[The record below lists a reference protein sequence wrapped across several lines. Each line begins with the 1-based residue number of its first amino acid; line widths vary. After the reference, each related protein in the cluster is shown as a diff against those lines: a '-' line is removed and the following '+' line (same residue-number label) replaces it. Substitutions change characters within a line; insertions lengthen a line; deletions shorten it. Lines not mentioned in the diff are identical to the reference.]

1 MDCPVTARPTVIV
14 ISDSLGDTACEV
26 VLAASGQFDEG
37 AFRLL
42 RLPKVTSV
50 EQVKSF
56 VGPRVDADHRDVAVF
71 HTIVDPALRARVLDY
86 LGMLHI
92 RSVDLIGPTL
102 AVLSSLIGVPPKC
115 VAGVIH
121 KTDDRYFH
129 RIEAMEYFVEHDDGR
144 GCDDLSGADIVLL
157 GVSRTSKTPLSMYL
171 AYQGYKVANVPLA
184 HGMEPPKSI
193 YEVDPMRLF
202 GLISTVDV
210 ISEIRDSRLGD
221 DYARAVAG
229 SYAEPE
235 SVRSELAEARALMKR
250 LGCFVVRTDGKAI
263 EESLKLL
270 EYQRVSASSAWGT
283 DEIEGTFPELVDQVM
298 GEASLYA
305 PRLAALALKQAQGSP
320 DEAVFLL
327 RAFRSTLERPYV
339 SRPVD
344 TGAMRVNRRVSA
356 AFKDVPGGQV
366 LGATRDYSHRLLA
379 FDLETEGAEEL
390 AEKRAELAAHFEKV
404 AEALEAAPDVAPA
417 ASPCAEIPVGAGCC
431 PPAGAQQGTPTK
443 SPDTAV
449 PGAPQTPAT
458 LPRVLDYLR
467 AQGLLAHVEAD
478 DAPPVDATMAPL
490 SFPAPRSVRL
500 QTLARGMTQA
510 VEALGYAAIRGFGPA
525 HPTVGE
531 LRSGRVAVAVDHP
544 LEAGD
549 EQDAYYL
556 GSVPVTEV
564 ESVFESEGESD
575 ADGGTATATRSDG
588 GGLSLAIGYGLVF
601 GRAETKA
608 IAMSVLDHCLERGDK
623 RFPTEDEEF
632 VLYHVDGVE
641 ATGFISHLKL
651 PHYVTFQSKL
661 SSVRGTRD
669 EHSECGEC
677 DPHGTRVAHDPQST
691 RDPHDQPAE
700 SKEARDA
707 AAL

>member
-1 MDCPVTARPTVIV
+1 M
-14 ISDSLGDTACEV
+14 GY
-26 VLAASGQFDEG
+26 
-37 AFRLL
+37 
-42 RLPKVTSV
+42 
-50 EQVKSF
+50 
-56 VGPRVDADHRDVAVF
+56 VAV
-71 HTIVDPALRARVLDY
+71 
-86 LGMLHI
+86 
-92 RSVDLIGPTL
+92 
-102 AVLSSLIGVPPKC
+102 
-115 VAGVIH
+115 
-121 KTDDRYFH
+121 
-129 RIEAMEYFVEHDDGR
+129 R
-144 GCDDLSGADIVLL
+144 GG
-157 GVSRTSKTPLSMYL
+157 
-171 AYQGYKVANVPLA
+171 
-184 HGMEPPKSI
+184 
-193 YEVDPMRLF
+193 
-202 GLISTVDV
+202 
-210 ISEIRDSRLGD
+210 
-221 DYARAVAG
+221 
-229 SYAEPE
+229 
-235 SVRSELAEARALMKR
+235 
-250 LGCFVVRTDGKAI
+250 GKAI

-270 EYQRVSASSAWGT
+270 ECERVSTSAPWST

-344 TGAMRVNRRVSA
+344 TAQMRVARRVSA

-390 AEKRAELAAHFEKV
+390 AEKRAELTAHFD
-404 AEALEAAPDVAPA
+404 EAARASEA
-417 ASPCAEIPVGAGCC
+417 AGREGVS
-431 PPAGAQQGTPTK
+431 
-443 SPDTAV
+443 AV
-449 PGAPQTPAT
+449 M
-458 LPRVLDYLR
+458 PRVLDYLR
-467 AQGLLAHVEAD
+467 AQGLIAPVAAD
-478 DAPPVDATMAPL
+478 DAEPVDATMVPL

-544 LEAGD
+544 LEAGG

-564 ESVFESEGESD
+564 ESVFESEGASGASEG
-575 ADGGTATATRSDG
+575 AGAGTGAGSG
-588 GGLSLAIGYGLVF
+588 GGSTGGARAAGGSVEGVAAAAGSAAGCSASGGASLALTVGYGLVF

-608 IAMSVLDHCLERGDK
+608 IAMSVLDHCLEHGDA
-623 RFPTEDEEF
+623 RYPTEDEEF

-661 SSVRGTRD
+661 SSVRETR
-669 EHSECGEC
+669 G
-677 DPHGTRVAHDPQST
+677 
-691 RDPHDQPAE
+691 AE
-700 SKEARDA
+700 PEEASHA

>member
-1 MDCPVTARPTVIV
+1 M
-14 ISDSLGDTACEV
+14 GY
-26 VLAASGQFDEG
+26 
-37 AFRLL
+37 
-42 RLPKVTSV
+42 
-50 EQVKSF
+50 
-56 VGPRVDADHRDVAVF
+56 VAV
-71 HTIVDPALRARVLDY
+71 
-86 LGMLHI
+86 
-92 RSVDLIGPTL
+92 
-102 AVLSSLIGVPPKC
+102 
-115 VAGVIH
+115 
-121 KTDDRYFH
+121 
-129 RIEAMEYFVEHDDGR
+129 R
-144 GCDDLSGADIVLL
+144 GG
-157 GVSRTSKTPLSMYL
+157 
-171 AYQGYKVANVPLA
+171 
-184 HGMEPPKSI
+184 
-193 YEVDPMRLF
+193 
-202 GLISTVDV
+202 
-210 ISEIRDSRLGD
+210 
-221 DYARAVAG
+221 
-229 SYAEPE
+229 
-235 SVRSELAEARALMKR
+235 
-250 LGCFVVRTDGKAI
+250 GKAI

-270 EYQRVSASSAWGT
+270 EYERVSASSAWGT
-283 DEIEGTFPELVDQVM
+283 DEIEGTFPELIDQVM

-344 TGAMRVNRRVSA
+344 TAHMRVARRVSA

-390 AEKRAELAAHFEKV
+390 ALKRAELAAHFE
-404 AEALEAAPDVAPA
+404 EAAAHEHDAAPA
-417 ASPCAEIPVGAGCC
+417 V
-431 PPAGAQQGTPTK
+431 
-443 SPDTAV
+443 
-449 PGAPQTPAT
+449 

-467 AQGLLAHVEAD
+467 VQGLLAQVKAD
-478 DAPPVDATMAPL
+478 DAAPVDATMVPL

-544 LEAGD
+544 LEVGD

-564 ESVFESEGESD
+564 ESVFEDESA
-575 ADGGTATATRSDG
+575 ADGGACSNDD
-588 GGLSLAIGYGLVF
+588 GLSLAIGYGLVF

-608 IAMSVLDHCLERGDK
+608 IAMSVLDHCLEHGGK

-661 SSVRGTRD
+661 SSVRGTR
-669 EHSECGEC
+669 
-677 DPHGTRVAHDPQST
+677 V
-691 RDPHDQPAE
+691 QPAAE
-700 SKEARDA
+700 SKEACDA

>member
-1 MDCPVTARPTVIV
+1 M
-14 ISDSLGDTACEV
+14 GY
-26 VLAASGQFDEG
+26 
-37 AFRLL
+37 
-42 RLPKVTSV
+42 
-50 EQVKSF
+50 
-56 VGPRVDADHRDVAVF
+56 VAV
-71 HTIVDPALRARVLDY
+71 R
-86 LGMLHI
+86 G
-92 RSVDLIGPTL
+92 G
-102 AVLSSLIGVPPKC
+102 
-115 VAGVIH
+115 
-121 KTDDRYFH
+121 
-129 RIEAMEYFVEHDDGR
+129 GR
-144 GCDDLSGADIVLL
+144 
-157 GVSRTSKTPLSMYL
+157 
-171 AYQGYKVANVPLA
+171 
-184 HGMEPPKSI
+184 
-193 YEVDPMRLF
+193 
-202 GLISTVDV
+202 
-210 ISEIRDSRLGD
+210 
-221 DYARAVAG
+221 
-229 SYAEPE
+229 
-235 SVRSELAEARALMKR
+235 
-250 LGCFVVRTDGKAI
+250 AI

-270 EYQRVSASSAWGT
+270 EYERVSASSAWGT
-283 DEIEGTFPELVDQVM
+283 DDIEGTFPELVDQVM

-344 TGAMRVNRRVSA
+344 TGEMRVARRVSA
-356 AFKDVPGGQV
+356 AFKDVPGGQL
-366 LGATRDYSHRLLA
+366 LGATRDYSHRRLA
-379 FDLETEGAEEL
+379 FDLETEGPEEL
-390 AEKRAELAAHFEKV
+390 AEKRAELAAHFD
-404 AEALEAAPDVAPA
+404 EASA
-417 ASPCAEIPVGAGCC
+417 GAG
-431 PPAGAQQGTPTK
+431 A
-443 SPDTAV
+443 S
-449 PGAPQTPAT
+449 AT

-467 AQGLLAHVEAD
+467 AQGLVPSVAPD
-478 DAPPVDATMAPL
+478 DAEPVDATMVPL
-490 SFPAPRSVRL
+490 TFPAPRSVRL

-531 LRSGRVAVAVDHP
+531 LRAGRVAVAVDHP

-575 ADGGTATATRSDG
+575 AGDGAATATRSD

-608 IAMSVLDHCLERGDK
+608 IAMSVLDHCLEHGDK

-641 ATGFISHLKL
+641 ATGFISHLTL

-669 EHSECGEC
+669 DRGEC
-677 DPHGTRVAHDPQST
+677 DPRVTLAVRDPQSP
-691 RDPHDQPAE
+691 RKPHDQPAE